1 MKFKSQLST
10 EIKDELETLGK
21 LQVGSDEHRSAV
33 DSVTKLMDRAI
44 ELKKLEAEIEKSEID
59 RENDCYYKDQELKSN
74 KKGRIVK
81 EAIDIANI
89 VVPTVLAVW
98 GTLVTLKFEETGTVT
113 TSAGRSFISKLF
125 LKK

>member
-21 LQVGSDEHRSAV
+21 LEVGSEAHRAAV

-44 ELKKLEAEIEKSEID
+44 ELEKLEVEIEKCEVD

-74 KKGRIVK
+74 KKGRMVKDAIEIAGIV
-81 EAIDIANI
+81 I
-89 VVPTVLAVW
+89 PTVVAIW
-98 GTLVTLKFEETGTVT
+98 GTLVTLEFEKEGTVT
-113 TSAGRSFISKLF
+113 TFAGRSFISKLF

>member
-21 LQVGSDEHRSAV
+21 LKVGSDEYRTAV

-44 ELKKLEAEIEKSEID
+44 ELEKLEAEIEKCEVD

-74 KKGRIVK
+74 KKGRIVRDTI
-81 EAIDIANI
+81 EIASI
-89 VVPTVLAVW
+89 VVPTVVAIW
-98 GTLVTLKFEETGTVT
+98 GTLVTLEFEKEGTVT
-113 TSAGRSFISKLF
+113 TFAGRSFISKLF

>member
-10 EIKDELETLGK
+10 EIKEELETLGK
-21 LQVGSDEHRSAV
+21 LEVGSATHRSAV

-44 ELKKLEAEIEKSEID
+44 ELKKLEAEIEKCEIE
-59 RENDCYYKDQELKSN
+59 RENDCYYKDRELKSN
-74 KKGRIVK
+74 EKGRIVK
-81 EAIDIANI
+81 DVIEVVGI
-89 VVPTVLAVW
+89 VGPMALAVW

>member
-21 LQVGSDEHRSAV
+21 LKVGTDEHRSAV
-33 DSVTKLMDRAI
+33 ESVTKLMDRAI
-44 ELKKLEAEIEKSEID
+44 ELKKLETEIEKCEIE
-59 RENDCYYKDQELKSN
+59 RENECYYKDQELKSN

-81 EAIDIANI
+81 DAIEI
-89 VVPTVLAVW
+89 VGIVGPMALAVW

>member
-21 LQVGSDEHRSAV
+21 LQVGSDEHKAAV

-44 ELKKLEAEIEKSEID
+44 ELEKLEVEMEKCEID

-74 KKGRIVK
+74 KKARIVR
-81 EAIDIANI
+81 EAIDIASI
-89 VVPTVLAVW
+89 VVPTVVAVW
-98 GTLVTLKFEETGTVT
+98 GTLVTLEFEKEGTVT
-113 TSAGRSFISKLF
+113 TFAGRSFISKLF

>member
-10 EIKDELETLGK
+10 EIKDELENLGTLK
-21 LQVGSDEHRSAV
+21 VGSEEHRSAV
-33 DSVTKLMDRAI
+33 DSVAKLMDRAI
-44 ELKKLEAEIEKSEID
+44 ELEKLEVEIEKCELD
-59 RENDCYYKDQELKSN
+59 RANDCYYKDQELKSN

-81 EAIDIANI
+81 DAIDVASI
-89 VVPTVLAVW
+89 VVPTALAIW